1 MSRSGKLTAAEA
13 KLKKKDYDRKRREKL
28 KNSPKSLEKL
38 REKERLKYLK
48 KKEKGQVKS
57 VSAMNSREK
66 KQKRKQWRLNS
77 SKYRERNPNVRKN
90 LARLMNETPPASPV
104 SLVESGSRVNAVKN
118 DTAALRRRQQLRNR
132 RAILYRRIAKLEQK
146 LKEES
151 KKSEKYRKKYTR
163 LNDKIKFS
171 SPEKKVKTLIK
182 NTKLPD
188 PIKRN

>member
-1 MSRSGKLTAAEA
+1 MA
-13 KLKKKDYDRKRREKL
+13 
-28 KNSPKSLEKL
+28 
-38 REKERLKYLK
+38 
-48 KKEKGQVKS
+48 VKQFKIPGEES
-57 VSAMNSREK
+57 
-66 KQKRKQWRLNS
+66 
-77 SKYRERNPNVRKN
+77 NVRKN

-104 SLVESGSRVNAVKN
+104 SLVESGSRVNAAKN
-118 DTAALRRRQQLRNR
+118 DTAALRQRQQLRNR

-188 PIKRN
+188 PIKKKLIFSEIITKQLAQSYAKLKT

>member
-57 VSAMNSREK
+57 FK
-66 KQKRKQWRLNS
+66 IP
-77 SKYRERNPNVRKN
+77 ERNLNVRKN

-104 SLVESGSRVNAVKN
+104 SLVESGSRVNAVKD
-118 DTAALRRRQQLRNR
+118 DTAAFYDEDN
-132 RAILYRRIAKLEQK
+132 
-146 LKEES
+146 S
-151 KKSEKYRKKYTR
+151 
-163 LNDKIKFS
+163 
-171 SPEKKVKTLIK
+171 
-182 NTKLPD
+182 
-188 PIKRN
+188 

>member
-1 MSRSGKLTAAEA
+1 
-13 KLKKKDYDRKRREKL
+13 
-28 KNSPKSLEKL
+28 
-38 REKERLKYLK
+38 
-48 KKEKGQVKS
+48 
-57 VSAMNSREK
+57 
-66 KQKRKQWRLNS
+66 
-77 SKYRERNPNVRKN
+77 
-90 LARLMNETPPASPV
+90 MNETPPASPV
-104 SLVESGSRVNAVKN
+104 SLVDPGSRVNSVKN

-171 SPEKKVKTLIK
+171 SPERKVKTLIK

-188 PIKRN
+188 PIKKKLIFSEIITKQLAQSYAKLKTQKDKQAYYKISI

>member
-48 KKEKGQVKS
+48 KKEKDQVKS
-57 VSAMNSREK
+57 FKIPGEES
-66 KQKRKQWRLNS
+66 
-77 SKYRERNPNVRKN
+77 NVRKN

-151 KKSEKYRKKYTR
+151 KKSENIEGSTR
-163 LNDKIKFS
+163 G
-171 SPEKKVKTLIK
+171 
-182 NTKLPD
+182 
-188 PIKRN
+188 